1 MTSTTKEIGS
11 GKLSLILLLLL
22 SFTLV
27 FEGMLFLTGRI
38 TVDEALIALGVR
50 ESEEQVVAA
59 LRDETLQSSEL
70 LLQWE
75 SLLNQRDLM
84 RAEKRS
90 LMQIEAQLA
99 IDTDNVAAEQSM
111 VRELMAAFSDTLR
124 VRREGDIAKL
134 AKLYNSMKPADAARV
149 LNGLDS
155 RLAAEVLAR
164 LKPRQSARILAA
176 LDSQRAVELSNIL
189 SGTPLPVSSPDTEL
203 SNGN

>member
-1 MTSTTKEIGS
+1 MG
-11 GKLSLILLLLL
+11 GKLTLILLLLL

-27 FEGMLFLTGRI
+27 FEGMLFITGRI
-38 TVDEALIALGVR
+38 TVDEALVALGVR

-84 RAEKRS
+84 RKEKRE
-90 LMQIEAQLA
+90 LMKIEAQVA
-99 IDTDNVAAEQSM
+99 IDADNVAAEQAM
-111 VRELMAAFSDTLR
+111 VQGLMAAFSDTLR
-124 VRREGDIAKL
+124 VRRDADIAKL
-134 AKLYNSMKPADAARV
+134 AKLYNSMKPSDAARV

-155 RLAAEVLAR
+155 HLAAEVLAR

-176 LDSQRAVELSNIL
+176 LDSPRAVELSNLL
-189 SGTPLPVSSPDTEL
+189 SGAPLPTDPVGKEVSD
-203 SNGN
+203 GR